1 MTLEAAASRGST
13 PRSLTAGETRG
24 KLAVARAKSAFNR
37 RMVEFPESGAGRNV
51 ALDLVDTTAEEVLFD
66 LLG

>member
-24 KLAVARAKSAFNR
+24 KARAKSAFNR